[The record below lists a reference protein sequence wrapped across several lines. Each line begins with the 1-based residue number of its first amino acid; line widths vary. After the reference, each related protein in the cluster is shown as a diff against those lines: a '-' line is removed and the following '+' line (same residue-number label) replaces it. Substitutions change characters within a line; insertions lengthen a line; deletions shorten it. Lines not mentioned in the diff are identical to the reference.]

1 MAATLLRGE
10 VACVLQAAEYQQYKG
25 AYRPEGIP
33 LHEVR
38 RGPYDGQR
46 GAVMPDTNGDL
57 PNTLAF
63 PAGDPRVVYVYD
75 GMKGTTAVYRYAPN
89 LTPVHRAL
97 MDAVAEQYREHA
109 AQQAA
114 QKGQQ
119 R

>member
-10 VACVLQAAEYQQYKG
+10 VACVLQAAEYPQYKD
-25 AYRPEGIP
+25 AYRPPDIP

-38 RGPYDGQR
+38 RGPYDGHR
-46 GAVMPDTNGDL
+46 GAVRPDSNGDL
-57 PNTLAF
+57 PKTLSF
-63 PAGDPRVVYVYD
+63 PAHDPRVTYEYD

-89 LTPVHRAL
+89 LSPAHRPL

-109 AQQAA
+109 AQEAA
-114 QKGQQ
+114 KKGSA